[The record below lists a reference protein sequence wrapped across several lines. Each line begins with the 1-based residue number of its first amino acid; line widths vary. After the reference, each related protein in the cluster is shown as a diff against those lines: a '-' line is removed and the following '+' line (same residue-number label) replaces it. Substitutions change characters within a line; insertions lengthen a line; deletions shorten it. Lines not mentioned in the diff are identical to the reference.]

1 MTERMSRPV
10 TALAALVLA
19 ALPAAWMS
27 LTAQTPAT
35 DGSALTISVVSS
47 RADMVTGGDAVI
59 RIGGGGGW
67 SGPTVS
73 VNGKPVALKNHFK
86 TGPGSVS
93 QGLLTGL
100 PLGKSVV
107 EVKTAASKATLEV
120 TNYPITGPVFSGPHQ
135 KPFVCQTDVWDLGAP
150 LDENCSAATKV
161 DLDVQVH
168 GAGAGERGRRVQA
181 SADVRAAADRSG
193 RDDDQ
198 RPACAVHRSTRDRHD
213 QPSGLPDRLPG
224 RSRCGGTDARESAG
238 RWNGRLIYTFGG
250 GCMAGYQQGDD
261 SGGVM
266 NDLHLSAGYAVA
278 SSSLN
283 AFNNNCNG
291 VLSAE
296 TLMMVKE
303 RFIETVGVPKH
314 TIGWGGSGGAMAQY
328 VIAQNYPGLLNGII
342 PSATFPDATTYF
354 IESEDCRMVLRPYLN
369 TTSLTDEQKR
379 AIGGFSTWGTCDRSY
394 ANRPGRVNPVDCDA
408 AIPQALRYHPVTN
421 PKGARCSIYDGMVD
435 NLRARSEDRAL
446 RRSPHDNVGVQYGLG
461 ALNAGVITKDVF
473 LDLNEKVGGFDID
486 ARPQAARTAGDPDAI
501 RIAFESGMTNSGAG
515 GLREVPIIDAR
526 SYTDPTGDFHE
537 SYHSFKARARLV
549 KANGHAN
556 NQVMLRAQ
564 GQIFTKIQGEYLA
577 QMDRWLDA
585 IAADTSATPLPEKV
599 VRTKPADLVDACWTS
614 EGQKIVEPAVYG
626 KTSEC
631 NTLFPPGSAPRLAS
645 RCAARGRCVEV
656 RVEADRCERLQG
668 RVHGRGEGQA
678 EGHLPGGRLRLE
690 QTRAAREAAEG
701 YLAEILGSKGIAV
714 SSGLGR

>member
-1 MTERMSRPV
+1 
-10 TALAALVLA
+10 
-19 ALPAAWMS
+19 
-27 LTAQTPAT
+27 
-35 DGSALTISVVSS
+35 
-47 RADMVTGGDAVI
+47 MV
-59 RIGGGGGW
+59 
-67 SGPTVS
+67 
-73 VNGKPVALKNHFK
+73 N
-86 TGPGSVS
+86 
-93 QGLLTGL
+93 
-100 PLGKSVV
+100 
-107 EVKTAASKATLEV
+107 
-120 TNYPITGPVFSGPHQ
+120 
-135 KPFVCQTDVWDLGAP
+135 
-150 LDENCSAATKV
+150 
-161 DLDVQVH
+161 
-168 GAGAGERGRRVQA
+168 GRRVPYIVRLETGTINRAVYQIALLLDPATAAPPTLA
-181 SADVRAAADRSG
+181 S
-193 RDDDQ
+193 
-198 RPACAVHRSTRDRHD
+198 PA
-213 QPSGLPDRLPG
+213 
-224 RSRCGGTDARESAG
+224 
-238 RWNGRLIYTFGG
+238 WNGRLIYTFGG

-261 SGGVM
+261 SGGVL

-296 TLMMVKE
+296 TMMMVKE

-369 TTSLTDEQKR
+369 KTSLSEEQKR

-421 PKGARCSIYDGMVD
+421 PKGARCSIYDGMVTIFGRD
-435 NLRARSEDRAL
+435 PKTGFA
-446 RRSPHDNVGVQYGLG
+446 RSPHDNVGVQYGLG
-461 ALNAGVITKDVF
+461 ALNAGVISKEVF

-486 ARPQAARTAGDPDAI
+486 AQPQPARTVGNADAI

-556 NQVMLRAQ
+556 NQVILRAQ
-564 GQIFTKIQGEYLA
+564 GPSFTKIQGEYLA

-585 IAADTSATPLPEKV
+585 IAADTSAAPLPEKV
-599 VRTKPADLVDACWTS
+599 VRAKPADLVDACWTN
-614 EGQKIVEPAVYG
+614 EGQKIAEPAVYG
-626 KTSEC
+626 QAGKC
-631 NTLFPPGSAPRLAS
+631 NSLFPPGSAPRLQAGAPLADDVWK
-645 RCAARGRCVEV
+645 CALKPIDAKDYKVAFTDAEKT
-656 RVEADRCERLQG
+656 RLQAIFPSG
-668 RVHGRGEGQA
+668 VCDWTR
-678 EGHLPGGRLRLE
+678 PGLHEKPL
-690 QTRAAREAAEG
+690 
-701 YLAEILGSKGIAV
+701 KGTWQ
-714 SSGLGR
+714 RY

>member
-1 MTERMSRPV
+1 
-10 TALAALVLA
+10 
-19 ALPAAWMS
+19 
-27 LTAQTPAT
+27 
-35 DGSALTISVVSS
+35 
-47 RADMVTGGDAVI
+47 
-59 RIGGGGGW
+59 
-67 SGPTVS
+67 
-73 VNGKPVALKNHFK
+73 
-86 TGPGSVS
+86 
-93 QGLLTGL
+93 
-100 PLGKSVV
+100 
-107 EVKTAASKATLEV
+107 
-120 TNYPITGPVFSGPHQ
+120 
-135 KPFVCQTDVWDLGAP
+135 
-150 LDENCSAATKV
+150 
-161 DLDVQVH
+161 
-168 GAGAGERGRRVQA
+168 
-181 SADVRAAADRSG
+181 
-193 RDDDQ
+193 
-198 RPACAVHRSTRDRHD
+198 
-213 QPSGLPDRLPG
+213 
-224 RSRCGGTDARESAG
+224 
-238 RWNGRLIYTFGG
+238 
-250 GCMAGYQQGDD
+250 MAGYQQGDD

-369 TTSLTDEQKR
+369 KTSLTEEQKR

-421 PKGARCSIYDGMVD
+421 PKGARCSIYDGMVTIFGRD
-435 NLRARSEDRAL
+435 PKTGFA
-446 RRSPHDNVGVQYGLG
+446 RSPHDNVGVQYGLG

-486 ARPQAARTAGDPDAI
+486 AQPQAARTVGDPDAI

-526 SYTDPTGDFHE
+526 NYTDPTGDFHE

-556 NQVMLRAQ
+556 NQVLLRAQ
-564 GQIFTKIQGEYLA
+564 GPSFTKIQGEYLA

-585 IAADTSATPLPEKV
+585 IAADTSATSASGEGRAGEAGRSGRCLLDERRAEDRGARGLRQDERVQHALPA
-599 VRTKPADLVDACWTS
+599 RFGAAAA
-614 EGQKIVEPAVYG
+614 G
-626 KTSEC
+626 
-631 NTLFPPGSAPRLAS
+631 R
-645 RCAARGRCVEV
+645 RAARRRCVEV
-656 RVEADRCERLQG
+656 RVEADRREGLQG
-668 RVHGRGEGQA
+668 RIHRRGEGQA
-678 EGHLPGGRLRLE
+678 AGHLPGGRVRLE
-690 QTRAAREAAEG
+690 QAGAAREAAQG
-701 YLAEILGSKGIAV
+701 HVAAILGLDAGRVLGTRGIEGADVENTNDTRHGRRRCRARGHAARRRMDERERGAGAV
-714 SSGLGR
+714 VAGQVRDARHRWKRSWRLPGHGR